1 MLMYT
6 KSSPKGLY
14 PFELSLH
21 HLNLGVADI
30 LIQRGFSYQSPLNKK
45 SKWEINQAVSMVKL
59 IERACMNTEA
69 LRSVT
74 LLHKAGELEF
84 GLV

>member
-45 SKWEINQAVSMVKL
+45 SKWEINQTVSMVKL

-74 LLHKAGELEF
+74 LAHKAGELEF

>member
-59 IERACMNTEA
+59 IERACMSTEA

-74 LLHKAGELEF
+74 LAHKAGELEF